1 MKKLCVLFL
10 SIFTLPVFGSGI
22 NANIAS
28 APCTNTTLETYSGN
42 TNLQADW
49 QPNTIDLRW
58 YDNNTLLTVQSAANT
73 CVYDDT
79 LTIPST
85 APTRKGYTFAG
96 WQVRPE
102 YDFSTLP
109 VNEAGTEAWGLGANG
124 YRIYYENTFGKC
136 ESAGCPNT
144 LDFSGLDNGE
154 WKVSFSWGTLYGT
167 SMISSSNTSP
177 TESVNGAY
185 CWCRVTGYIPKNGN
199 IKYAPKSANWIYQS
213 NCTKSTSNI
222 CKPVCSGRCA
232 LHITPYSNGVSGLRN
247 FLQSN

>member
-1 MKKLCVLFL
+1 MKNLFVLFL
-10 SIFTLPVFGSGI
+10 LFFTIDSFASGI
-22 NANIAS
+22 ASNSAS
-28 APCTNTTLETYSGN
+28 APCTNNTLETYSGN

-85 APTRKGYTFAG
+85 APTRTGYTFAG

-124 YRIYYENTFGKC
+124 YRIYYNQTSGKC

-167 SMISSSNTSP
+167 SMISSSNTTP
-177 TESVNGAY
+177 TESENGTY
-185 CWCRVTGYIPKNGN
+185 CFCRVTGYIPNNGN
-199 IKYAPKSANWIYQS
+199 IKYAPKSSNWVYIS
-213 NCTKSTSNI
+213 NCENI

-232 LHITPYSNGVSGLRN
+232 VYTTPWWPISNTLRN
-247 FLQSN
+247 LLQSN